1 VNDDNIRAEI
11 ARLKE
16 AATNATDTAIQRA
29 CQHRITELEC
39 ELEKKK
45 EK

>member
-1 VNDDNIRAEI
+1 MNDDNIRAEI

-16 AATNATDTAIQRA
+16 AFENATDTTIQRA
-29 CQHRITELEC
+29 CQHRIAELER